1 MGSHPSPKRRLSME
15 YWAWLCQFWRKA
27 VTSPSST
34 SWCHGFFKDLRNDV
48 GNIGWFGC
56 QMGGR
61 GTVKESL
68 PLVWK
73 VTETGWCLVMSKWP
87 RWWYPRV
94 VVFLPRKLV
103 KWSNWTYTYFST
115 GWFNQPPTGDLT
127 IWRFGVSSEVSP
139 WDGNFPQISRNC
151 PPKINGSKG
160 SSLLS
165 NQHFF
170 SGFWYYLPW
179 KTTNIPWKLMVFA
192 DIRLSWNR
200 FRPIFRGELLNFRSV
215 CFFDMDIR
223 N

>member
-151 PPKINGSKG
+151 PPKMEAKDQVSYQTSIFSVAFDITFPEKQQISPENWWFLQTFAFPEIGFG
-160 SSLLS
+160 L
-165 NQHFF
+165 F
-170 SGFWYYLPW
+170 SG
-179 KTTNIPWKLMVFA
+179 A
-192 DIRLSWNR
+192 S
-200 FRPIFRGELLNFRSV
+200 
-215 CFFDMDIR
+215 C
-223 N
+223 

>member
-1 MGSHPSPKRRLSME
+1 M
-15 YWAWLCQFWRKA
+15 
-27 VTSPSST
+27 V
-34 SWCHGFFKDLRNDV
+34 FFKDLRNDV

-103 KWSNWTYTYFST
+103 KWSNWTYTYFFNWVVQPT
-115 GWFNQPPTGDLT
+115 TNRWFDDMEVWSFFRGVALRWEFSPNKPKLPP
-127 IWRFGVSSEVSP
+127 
-139 WDGNFPQISRNC
+139 Q
-151 PPKINGSKG
+151 NGSKG

-170 SGFWYYLPW
+170 QWLLILPSLKNNKYPLKIDGFCRHSPFLKYVSAYFQGRAV
-179 KTTNIPWKLMVFA
+179 KLQECM
-192 DIRLSWNR
+192 
-200 FRPIFRGELLNFRSV
+200 
-215 CFFDMDIR
+215 FFWHGYP
-223 N
+223 